1 MNQIIDNEIV
11 LTKEFHQRVS
21 SLYKL
26 GGRNRNIFAKVQSLL
41 GGIKEEGE
49 KAFNQFSVTNHGE
62 SRIKSCVKYDLGQ
75 GFRLV
80 TVKRDRIIWMLY
92 VGDHEDTD
100 KWITRNS
107 GWTPVRASDGS
118 IRTVRKSANFEEHD
132 MGGPVVPGSEK
143 LVTRFEDQSYYEKFL
158 GLLSSVLAIE
168 VASLDGDTEESQIKR
183 IAGQVNDK
191 ELQNTVVSVLI
202 SLLEDNRIQAQ
213 DLIDLHLG
221 MATEEEQWEAEDFIK
236 IKHGD
241 EIISVKENTV
251 EYEEALNHL
260 AQKGNSL
267 DWLLFMHPEQSNV
280 VDKNFPGPAQLSGVS
295 GSGKTCVAIRRALR
309 LAEFNPDAKLL
320 IVTLNKSLV
329 GLIKRLI
336 SLSAKTKNI
345 EDQIEIISMFELS
358 QKLIINVGN
367 RDIRLFGESTDRLNE
382 DIDKVF
388 REYYRQWL
396 NNSDGSVLLH
406 VHKILTSNNIN
417 AEAYIREEFDW
428 IRSALPISK
437 RSEYLDLQRT
447 GRKFPLQKDI
457 RVEILK
463 GLELWEK
470 KMTDVGIVDY
480 LGLATEV
487 HSFIDDLTPVY
498 DHVLVD
504 ESQDFGTTELA
515 IINAITKKGE
525 NDLFLCGDVAQSV
538 LPKKRSLREANI
550 ELAGGKEKIIK
561 NYRNT
566 RQILRLAYEIILNNL
581 SEDQLH
587 GTDGALEILDPEYAN
602 RSLNEPVLLKAN
614 SLSEEITYAKKMLE
628 DLCYQNVN
636 HNGCIVLA
644 GFKNSE
650 VKNYS
655 EKVGIP
661 VLDGNL
667 DPLSEPLVIS
677 DLEQAKGYEFDTVVI
692 VNCEKGVLPA
702 DGIPEDEV
710 YRSACQ
716 FYVSMTRAKNDLY
729 LSYHKSPS
737 QWLENTIHLYR
748 TDWSEI
754 ESLSGVN
761 LLEIPA
767 RLPETQYSDTN
778 QDLYSDMTG
787 LDFIYSEYAIGMTVE
802 QQDRLIN
809 LVDGKGLFSSEK
821 RARIKWKDMRSLL
834 NDIPNDPNSRTVV
847 GQTLLKTLAAL

>member
-1 MNQIIDNEIV
+1 M
-11 LTKEFHQRVS
+11 
-21 SLYKL
+21 
-26 GGRNRNIFAKVQSLL
+26 

-107 GWTPVRASDGS
+107 GWTPVRANDGS

-396 NNSDGSVLLH
+396 NNSDGRVLLH

-457 RVEILK
+457 RVEILR
-463 GLELWEK
+463 
-470 KMTDVGIVDY
+470 V
-480 LGLATEV
+480 
-487 HSFIDDLTPVY
+487 
-498 DHVLVD
+498 
-504 ESQDFGTTELA
+504 
-515 IINAITKKGE
+515 
-525 NDLFLCGDVAQSV
+525 
-538 LPKKRSLREANI
+538 
-550 ELAGGKEKIIK
+550 
-561 NYRNT
+561 
-566 RQILRLAYEIILNNL
+566 
-581 SEDQLH
+581 
-587 GTDGALEILDPEYAN
+587 
-602 RSLNEPVLLKAN
+602 
-614 SLSEEITYAKKMLE
+614 
-628 DLCYQNVN
+628 
-636 HNGCIVLA
+636 
-644 GFKNSE
+644 
-650 VKNYS
+650 
-655 EKVGIP
+655 
-661 VLDGNL
+661 
-667 DPLSEPLVIS
+667 
-677 DLEQAKGYEFDTVVI
+677 
-692 VNCEKGVLPA
+692 
-702 DGIPEDEV
+702 
-710 YRSACQ
+710 
-716 FYVSMTRAKNDLY
+716 
-729 LSYHKSPS
+729 
-737 QWLENTIHLYR
+737 
-748 TDWSEI
+748 
-754 ESLSGVN
+754 
-761 LLEIPA
+761 
-767 RLPETQYSDTN
+767 
-778 QDLYSDMTG
+778 
-787 LDFIYSEYAIGMTVE
+787 
-802 QQDRLIN
+802 
-809 LVDGKGLFSSEK
+809 
-821 RARIKWKDMRSLL
+821 
-834 NDIPNDPNSRTVV
+834 
-847 GQTLLKTLAAL
+847 

>member
-1 MNQIIDNEIV
+1 MNQIIDNDIV
-11 LTKEFHQRVS
+11 ATKEFHQRVS

-62 SRIKSCVKYDLGQ
+62 SRIKSCVKYDLGL

-80 TVKRDRIIWMLY
+80 TVKRDRIIWLLY
-92 VGDHEDTD
+92 VGDHADTD

-118 IRTVRKSANFEEHD
+118 IRTVRKLTNSQEHG

-143 LVTRFEDQSYYEKFL
+143 LVQRFEDQSYYEKFL

-168 VASLDGDTEESQIKR
+168 IASLDGDTEESQIKR
-183 IAGQVNDK
+183 IAGQIIDK

-202 SLLEDNRIQAQ
+202 SLLEDNRVQAQ

-221 MATEEEQWEAEDFIK
+221 TAAEEEQWAGEDFIK
-236 IKHGD
+236 IKRGD
-241 EIISVKENTV
+241 EIISVKENTT
-251 EYEEALNHL
+251 EYEEALNYL

-280 VDKNFPGPAQLSGVS
+280 VDKNFAGPAQLSGVS

-309 LAEFNPDAKLL
+309 LAESNPDAKLL
-320 IVTLNKSLV
+320 FVTLNKSLV

-345 EDQIEIISMFELS
+345 ENQIEIISMFELS
-358 QKLIINVGN
+358 QKLIINVGK

-396 NNSDGSVLLH
+396 NNSDASVLLH

-447 GRKFPLQKDI
+447 GRKFPLQKDM

-470 KMTDVGIVDY
+470 KMTDVGIIDY
-480 LGLATEV
+480 LGLAAEV
-487 HSFIDDLTPVY
+487 HNFIDDLTPVY

-515 IINAITKKGE
+515 IINAITKTGE

-538 LPKKRSLREANI
+538 LPKKRSLKEANI
-550 ELAGGKEKIIK
+550 ELTGGKEKIIK

-581 SEDQLH
+581 SEDQFL
-587 GTDGALEILDPEYAN
+587 GADGALEILDPEYAN

-614 SLSEEITYAKKMLE
+614 SLSEELTYAKKMLE
-628 DLCYQNVN
+628 DLCYQNVH

-702 DGIPEDEV
+702 DGVPEDEV

-729 LSYHKSPS
+729 LSYHKTPSP
-737 QWLENTIHLYR
+737 WLENTKHLYR

-754 ESLSGVN
+754 ESLSDVN
-761 LLEIPA
+761 LLEIPE
-767 RLPETQYSDTN
+767 RLAETQYADRN
-778 QDLYSDMTG
+778 QDLYTEMTG

-821 RARIKWKDMRSLL
+821 RAHIKWRDMRSLL
-834 NDIPNDPNSRTVV
+834 NDILNDPNSRMVV
-847 GQTLLKTLAAL
+847 GQTLLKTLADL

>member
-1 MNQIIDNEIV
+1 MNQIIDNDIV
-11 LTKEFHQRVS
+11 ATKEFHQRVS

-62 SRIKSCVKYDLGQ
+62 SRIKSCVKYDLGL

-80 TVKRDRIIWMLY
+80 TVKRDRIIWLLY
-92 VGDHEDTD
+92 VGDHADTD

-118 IRTVRKSANFEEHD
+118 IRTVRKLTNSEEHG

-143 LVTRFEDQSYYEKFL
+143 LVQRFEDQSYYEKFL

-168 VASLDGDTEESQIKR
+168 IASLDGDTEESQIKR
-183 IAGQVNDK
+183 IAGQIIDK

-202 SLLEDNRIQAQ
+202 SLLEDNRVQAQ

-221 MATEEEQWEAEDFIK
+221 AAAEEEQWAGEDFIK
-236 IKHGD
+236 IKRGD
-241 EIISVKENTV
+241 EIISVKENTT
-251 EYEEALNHL
+251 EYEEALNYL

-280 VDKNFPGPAQLSGVS
+280 VDKNFAGPAQLSGVS
-295 GSGKTCVAIRRALR
+295 GSGKTCVAIRRSLR
-309 LAEFNPDAKLL
+309 LAETNPDAKLL
-320 IVTLNKSLV
+320 FVTLNKSLV

-345 EDQIEIISMFELS
+345 ENQIEIISMFELS
-358 QKLIINVGN
+358 QKLIINVGK

-396 NNSDGSVLLH
+396 NNSDASVLLH

-447 GRKFPLQKDI
+447 GRKFPLQKDM

-470 KMTDVGIVDY
+470 KMTDVGIIDY
-480 LGLATEV
+480 LGLAAEV
-487 HSFIDDLTPVY
+487 HNFIDDLTPVY

-515 IINAITKKGE
+515 IINAITKTGE

-538 LPKKRSLREANI
+538 LPKKRSLKEANI
-550 ELAGGKEKIIK
+550 ELTGGKEKIIK

-581 SEDQLH
+581 SEDQFL
-587 GTDGALEILDPEYAN
+587 GADGALEILDPEYAN

-614 SLSEEITYAKKMLE
+614 SLSEELTYAKKMLE
-628 DLCYQNVN
+628 DLCYQNVH

-667 DPLSEPLVIS
+667 DPLNEPLVIS

-702 DGIPEDEV
+702 DGVPEDEV

-729 LSYHKSPS
+729 LSYHKTPSP
-737 QWLENTIHLYR
+737 WLENTKHLYR

-754 ESLSGVN
+754 ESLSDVN
-761 LLEIPA
+761 LLEIPE
-767 RLPETQYSDTN
+767 RLAETQYADRN
-778 QDLYSDMTG
+778 QDLYTEMTG

-821 RARIKWKDMRSLL
+821 RAHIKWRDMRSLL
-834 NDIPNDPNSRTVV
+834 NDILNDPNSRMVV
-847 GQTLLKTLAAL
+847 GQTLLKTLADL

>member
-1 MNQIIDNEIV
+1 
-11 LTKEFHQRVS
+11 
-21 SLYKL
+21 
-26 GGRNRNIFAKVQSLL
+26 
-41 GGIKEEGE
+41 
-49 KAFNQFSVTNHGE
+49 
-62 SRIKSCVKYDLGQ
+62 
-75 GFRLV
+75 
-80 TVKRDRIIWMLY
+80 
-92 VGDHEDTD
+92 
-100 KWITRNS
+100 
-107 GWTPVRASDGS
+107 
-118 IRTVRKSANFEEHD
+118 
-132 MGGPVVPGSEK
+132 
-143 LVTRFEDQSYYEKFL
+143 
-158 GLLSSVLAIE
+158 
-168 VASLDGDTEESQIKR
+168 
-183 IAGQVNDK
+183 
-191 ELQNTVVSVLI
+191 
-202 SLLEDNRIQAQ
+202 
-213 DLIDLHLG
+213 
-221 MATEEEQWEAEDFIK
+221 
-236 IKHGD
+236 
-241 EIISVKENTV
+241 
-251 EYEEALNHL
+251 
-260 AQKGNSL
+260 
-267 DWLLFMHPEQSNV
+267 
-280 VDKNFPGPAQLSGVS
+280 
-295 GSGKTCVAIRRALR
+295 
-309 LAEFNPDAKLL
+309 
-320 IVTLNKSLV
+320 
-329 GLIKRLI
+329 
-336 SLSAKTKNI
+336 
-345 EDQIEIISMFELS
+345 
-358 QKLIINVGN
+358 
-367 RDIRLFGESTDRLNE
+367 
-382 DIDKVF
+382 
-388 REYYRQWL
+388 
-396 NNSDGSVLLH
+396 
-406 VHKILTSNNIN
+406 
-417 AEAYIREEFDW
+417 
-428 IRSALPISK
+428 
-437 RSEYLDLQRT
+437 LQRT

-470 KMTDVGIVDY
+470 KMKDVGITDY

-487 HSFIDDLTPVY
+487 HNFIDDLTPVY

-550 ELAGGKEKIIK
+550 ELTGGKEKIIK

-581 SEDQLH
+581 SEDQFL
-587 GTDGALEILDPEYAN
+587 GADGALEILDPEYAN

-614 SLSEEITYAKKMLE
+614 SLSEELTYAKKMLE
-628 DLCYQNVN
+628 DLCYQNVH

-677 DLEQAKGYEFDTVVI
+677 DVEQAKGYEFDTVVI

-729 LSYHKSPS
+729 LSYHKTPSP
-737 QWLENTIHLYR
+737 WLENTKHLYR

-754 ESLSGVN
+754 ESLSDVN
-761 LLEIPA
+761 LLEIPG
-767 RLPETQYSDTN
+767 RLAETQYADRN
-778 QDLYSDMTG
+778 QDLYTEMTG

-821 RARIKWKDMRSLL
+821 RARIKWRDMRSLL
-834 NDIPNDPNSRTVV
+834 DDIPNDPNSRMVV
-847 GQTLLKTLAAL
+847 GQTLLKTLADS